1 MEVLVDRW
9 CSKQEMTI
17 EKSIERNLIS
27 GWEDEDKPTKVTE
40 KTVNEVTSEKSG
52 WGVTEAKWIKCLKN
66 GGVINC
72 VKCCYIVEEDWD
84 WNLALTHNLVT
95 RKFLVTK

>member
-40 KTVNEVTSEKSG
+40 KIVNEVTSEKSG
-52 WGVTEAKWIKCLKN
+52 WGVT
-66 GGVINC
+66 
-72 VKCCYIVEEDWD
+72 
-84 WNLALTHNLVT
+84 
-95 RKFLVTK
+95 